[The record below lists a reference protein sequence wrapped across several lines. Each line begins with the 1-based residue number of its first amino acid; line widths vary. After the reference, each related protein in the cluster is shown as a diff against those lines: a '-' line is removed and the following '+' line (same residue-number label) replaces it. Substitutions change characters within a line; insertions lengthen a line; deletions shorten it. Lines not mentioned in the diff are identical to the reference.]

1 MNLAEPENNI
11 SSPIQ
16 QAPAAGSD
24 FMRKTIE
31 RRSENPTK
39 RKSRKSVSQR
49 LWRNFASIS
58 RILHIYFSSFL
69 FTLLILFCITGV
81 ILNHLDWLD
90 GTNTDGDIEL
100 KIPADILKQID
111 SSADFQLNTLPLN
124 ELQMLFSSKYEL
136 QNASSIDFDDEI
148 SELIFD
154 YQIPAGYAAAIVD
167 LNTNLITLEYR
178 QGSSWS
184 IMSDL
189 HKGRHSGKA
198 WSWVIDL
205 SAILMIFFSLTG
217 ILILFQNKKHRYRA
231 MLFVVIG
238 TISPLLIYFLWVP
251 RLSGV

>member
-1 MNLAEPENNI
+1 MNLAEPENNTT
-11 SSPIQ
+11 S
-16 QAPAAGSD
+16 
-24 FMRKTIE
+24 TIE
-31 RRSENPTK
+31 QAAFVESAFTRETNTPKNKKQTK
-39 RKSRKSVSQR
+39 RKSRKTRSQR
-49 LWRNFASIS
+49 LWRGFSSIS

-69 FTLLILFCITGV
+69 FTLLTLFCITGV

-90 GTNTDGDIEL
+90 GTNSDGDIEL
-100 KIPADILKQID
+100 AIPPNILSQINK
-111 SSADFQLNTLPLN
+111 SEEFQLSNLPLK
-124 ELQMLFSSKYEL
+124 ELQLLLSNSHGLED
-136 QNASSIDFDDEI
+136 ASSIDFDGEI
-148 SELIFD
+148 GELIFD

-167 LNTNLITLEYR
+167 LNENTIILEYR

-198 WSWVIDL
+198 WSWVIDVT
-205 SAILMIFFSLTG
+205 AILMIFFSLTG
-217 ILILFQNKKHRYRA
+217 ILILFQNKKHRNRA